1 MKTEKVKRMVGLSLL
16 IAIIVVLQLVGSA
29 FPIKI
34 GPVNISLVLVP
45 LVIGAALYGPGGG
58 AILGA
63 AFGVISTICCIN
75 GMDGGGAM
83 VFQANPF
90 MCVIVVMLKAIL
102 AGAAAGWVYKLIAPK
117 NAYLAMLCAAIVCPV
132 VNTGIFLLG
141 MAVFFMDVLRVWAG
155 GSNVAGYVLSGL
167 ILINF
172 VPELLLNIVMSPAGD
187 RIVRVVKK
195 NK

>member
-63 AFGVISTICCIN
+63 AFGIISTICCIN

-83 VFQANPF
+83 VFQANPLV
-90 MCVIVVMLKAIL
+90 CVIVVMLKAIL

>member
-16 IAIIVVLQLVGSA
+16 IAIIVVLQLVGTA

-34 GPVNISLVLVP
+34 GPVSISLVLVP
-45 LVIGAALYGPGGG
+45 IVIGAALYGPCGG

-63 AFGVISTICCIN
+63 AFGIVTAICCFN

-83 VFQANPF
+83 VFQANPLL
-90 MCVIVVMLKAIL
+90 CVILVMLKAVL
-102 AGAAAGWVYKLIAPK
+102 AGTAAGWVYKLIAPK

-132 VNTGIFLLG
+132 VNTGVFLLG
-141 MAVFFMDVLRVWAG
+141 MATLFMEVLRVWAG
-155 GSNVAGYVLSGL
+155 GSNVAGYVLTGL
-167 ILINF
+167 VLVNF
-172 VPELLLNIVMSPAGD
+172 VPELLLNIVMSPASD

-195 NK
+195 NQ

>member
-63 AFGVISTICCIN
+63 AFGIISTICCIN

-83 VFQANPF
+83 VFQANPLV
-90 MCVIVVMLKAIL
+90 CVIVVMLKAIL

-155 GSNVAGYVLSGL
+155 GSNVAGYVLTGL